1 MYKQVMLLLIGYE
14 MGVPTLDIP
23 RKKIVFEYLVDIP
36 IAKKIIKENHPRL
49 TCYYSWRKFQGDV
62 VTSLENHG

>member
-23 RKKIVFEYLVDIP
+23 RKK
-36 IAKKIIKENHPRL
+36 
-49 TCYYSWRKFQGDV
+49 S
-62 VTSLENHG
+62 SLNIW